1 MIEASY
7 KDCNM
12 LTKNVLFLSII
23 SLFFGCGV
31 MSNPSDGDADTS
43 ASENTVAGALKSS
56 LASSLYHLVLDD
68 AYPSYKI
75 LTSQDDQNIL
85 LTELN
90 TTLLTP
96 INYTLSN
103 LLAYPITM
111 QEGCAI
117 TESIHSDANNTTIT
131 IQTDETACS
140 QNPTNYLLFYKID
153 KTIGSIMIDKFDEE
167 NVSILNTKK
176 L

>member
-1 MIEASY
+1 VS
-7 KDCNM
+7 
-12 LTKNVLFLSII
+12 LFL
-23 SLFFGCGV
+23 GCGV
-31 MSNPSDGDADTS
+31 MSNPDEGDAATDG
-43 ASENTVAGALKSS
+43 SEGAVANIEFKSS
-56 LASSLYHLVLDD
+56 LASSLYHLVLDE

-75 LTSQDDQNIL
+75 LTSKDDQNIL
-85 LTELN
+85 LTQVN
-90 TTLLTP
+90 TTLSTP

-117 TESIHSDANNTTIT
+117 TESIHSDANKTTIT
-131 IQTDETACS
+131 IETNETACS

-153 KTIGSIMIDKFDEE
+153 KTIESIMIDKFDEE
-167 NVSILNTKK
+167 NVTILNTKK